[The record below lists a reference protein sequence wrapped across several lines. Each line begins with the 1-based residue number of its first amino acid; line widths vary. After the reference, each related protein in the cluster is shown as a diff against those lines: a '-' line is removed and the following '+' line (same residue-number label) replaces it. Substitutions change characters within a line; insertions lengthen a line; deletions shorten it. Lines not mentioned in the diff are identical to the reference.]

1 MLPKVVPWN
10 PLASLEVVLEASD
23 DGIKVCSQFRP
34 HIEGERDRGRDARQ
48 VAQEVWVDSDSKF
61 ALLVVNGRYLPS
73 YVGLFPPLLANGQII
88 AVIGGPLSE
97 LADICPAI
105 EVDEHIGVAHIVP

>member
-48 VAQEVWVDSDSKF
+48 VAQEVWIDSDSKF
-61 ALLVVNGRYLPS
+61 ALLVVNGPYLPS
-73 YVGLFPPLLANGQII
+73 YVGLFPPPRQWSDHSRYWGTT
-88 AVIGGPLSE
+88 VGIGGHMS
-97 LADICPAI
+97 C
-105 EVDEHIGVAHIVP
+105 H